1 MPVLTIQSYPSSM
14 RVPFFI
20 IESTAIIRWKLI
32 DTIETD
38 TSNDKFEYYIIKKK
52 IAINRVFTMTACV
65 NRVESSRRELFF
77 QSSVKYI

>member
-1 MPVLTIQSYPSSM
+1 M

-52 IAINRVFTMTACV
+52 
-65 NRVESSRRELFF
+65 SR
-77 QSSVKYI
+77 